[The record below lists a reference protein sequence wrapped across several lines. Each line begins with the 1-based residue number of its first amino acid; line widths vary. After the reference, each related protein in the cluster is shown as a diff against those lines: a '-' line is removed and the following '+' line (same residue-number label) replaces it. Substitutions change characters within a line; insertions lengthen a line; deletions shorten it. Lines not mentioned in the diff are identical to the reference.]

1 MQVDLSHSKDFEPV
15 DNLSIKNKNDRL
27 NKSLIDEK
35 SRKDLL
41 NRQDLSKH
49 FLIFQ
54 LTSKLSTEYEWINLW
69 FWCKACR
76 FDQSFRNLLTMIS
89 LFGLSLSLF
98 HLKTISHS
106 FLLLLILFLIFR
118 ISIKFNILN
127 PGLVDGLAYI

>member
-54 LTSKLSTEYEWINLW
+54 LTSKLSTEYE
-69 FWCKACR
+69 
-76 FDQSFRNLLTMIS
+76 
-89 LFGLSLSLF
+89 
-98 HLKTISHS
+98 
-106 FLLLLILFLIFR
+106 
-118 ISIKFNILN
+118 
-127 PGLVDGLAYI
+127 

>member
-54 LTSKLSTEYEWINLW
+54 LTSKLYMAYE
-69 FWCKACR
+69 
-76 FDQSFRNLLTMIS
+76 
-89 LFGLSLSLF
+89 
-98 HLKTISHS
+98 
-106 FLLLLILFLIFR
+106 
-118 ISIKFNILN
+118 
-127 PGLVDGLAYI
+127 

>member
-27 NKSLIDEK
+27 NKSFIDEK

-54 LTSKLSTEYEWINLW
+54 LTSKLSTEYE
-69 FWCKACR
+69 
-76 FDQSFRNLLTMIS
+76 
-89 LFGLSLSLF
+89 
-98 HLKTISHS
+98 
-106 FLLLLILFLIFR
+106 
-118 ISIKFNILN
+118 
-127 PGLVDGLAYI
+127 

>member
-1 MQVDLSHSKDFEPV
+1 MQVDLSHSKEFEPV

-54 LTSKLSTEYEWINLW
+54 LTSKLSTEYE
-69 FWCKACR
+69 
-76 FDQSFRNLLTMIS
+76 
-89 LFGLSLSLF
+89 
-98 HLKTISHS
+98 
-106 FLLLLILFLIFR
+106 
-118 ISIKFNILN
+118 
-127 PGLVDGLAYI
+127 